1 MWARLN
7 GLCETKE
14 PILASVPRERPDN
27 TSFAKATRNAPLRE
41 TLASWRS
48 SVVAVLS
55 RLQ

>member
-1 MWARLN
+1 MWVRLN
-7 GLCETKE
+7 GLCETRE